1 MLHQMIDDGQP
12 VHYEQ
17 NVTAVLGNNEE
28 CDEECEFT
36 VKYDGYAEA

>member
-12 VHYEQ
+12 RYYEQ

-28 CDEECEFT
+28 CDEVYC
-36 VKYDGYAEA
+36 KI